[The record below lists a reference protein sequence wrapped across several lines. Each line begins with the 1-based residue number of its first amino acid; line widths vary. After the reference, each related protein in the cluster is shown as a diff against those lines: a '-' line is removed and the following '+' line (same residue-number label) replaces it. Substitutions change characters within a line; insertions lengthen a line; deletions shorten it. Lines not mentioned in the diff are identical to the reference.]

1 MIMLKRRIFWALL
14 IVLLLAAGVGAAALK
29 KKNHSANPTTLAAT
43 APATLEFLASDVTM
57 VKPRDLRRT
66 LGISGSLR
74 AVNQAAV
81 KAKVPGE
88 VREVLVREGEPVTAG
103 QVLAKM
109 DASEYQARVD
119 QAKGALEAAQGQL

>member
-1 MIMLKRRIFWALL
+1 MRRQQRLSGIIMLKRRIFWTAL

-29 KKNHSANPTTLAAT
+29 KNNQPAATASIAT
-43 APATLEFLASDVTM
+43 APATLEFLPSDITI
-57 VKPRDLRRT
+57 VKSRDLRQT

-88 VREVLVREGEPVTAG
+88 VREVLVREGEAVTAG
-103 QVLAKM
+103 QVLVKM
-109 DASEYQARVD
+109 DTSEYQA
-119 QAKGALEAAQGQL
+119 